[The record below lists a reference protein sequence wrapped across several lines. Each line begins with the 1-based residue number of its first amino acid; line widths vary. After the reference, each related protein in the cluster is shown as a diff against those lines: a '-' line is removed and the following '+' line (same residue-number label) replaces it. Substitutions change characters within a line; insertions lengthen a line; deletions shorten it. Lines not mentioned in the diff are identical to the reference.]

1 MSGESRLHAHGAGDE
16 DLREALFGGWGSA
29 RCARCCKIFNEELVA
44 YGERFEMT
52 QSVEELLLIEQR
64 VHARVRAEMVS

>member
-1 MSGESRLHAHGAGDE
+1 
-16 DLREALFGGWGSA
+16 
-29 RCARCCKIFNEELVA
+29 VA